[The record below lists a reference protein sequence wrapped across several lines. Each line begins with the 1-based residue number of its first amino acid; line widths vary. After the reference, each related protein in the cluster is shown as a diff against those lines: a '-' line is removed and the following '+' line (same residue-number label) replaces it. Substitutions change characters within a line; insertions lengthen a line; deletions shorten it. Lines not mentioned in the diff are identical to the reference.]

1 MVLFGV
7 FLVVAVLVVGFL
19 LIDKQRKKEFQ
30 QDFALELQRISEGV
44 GKFKAEAEAE
54 EKKLVEE
61 VAKVKQALET
71 AEEVIVSKVKR
82 KTTKK

>member
-7 FLVVAVLVVGFL
+7 FLVVAVLAVGFL
-19 LIDKQRKKEFQ
+19 LIDKQRKKELQ
-30 QDFALELQRISEGV
+30 QDFALELQRISEDV
-44 GKFKAEAEAE
+44 EKFKAEAEAE

-61 VAKVKQALET
+61 VAKAKQALET

-82 KTTKK
+82 KPAKK